1 MHKIR
6 GYTNDIVETKNGG
19 GYFKKDF
26 TDFIMLDRIYQ
37 TAYTDKSIDTYIIFT
52 GDGHFSSAVLF
63 LKNVCGKNVVV
74 YGVKNAF
81 SGQLKT
87 ASSAFFE
94 IDADSVGNLCRMII
108 SHVKELERDNP
119 EARPTFMKTIDTV
132 SAKTGT
138 DKAELRRAMERLID
152 EGCVT
157 QYVKKFGK
165 NDVKLLK
172 FNYDKCSANGY
183 TEL

>member
-37 TAYTDKSIDTYIIFT
+37 TAYTDKNVDTYIIFT

-63 LKNVCGKNVVV
+63 LKNVCRKHVVV

-87 ASSAFFE
+87 ASSAYFE
-94 IDADSVGNLCRMII
+94 IEADTTAPLCRLI
-108 SHVKELERDNP
+108 VENVYELEKENP
-119 EARPTFMKTIDTV
+119 AAHPTFMRTVDTV
-132 SAKTGT
+132 ALKSGVEKSEI
-138 DKAELRRAMERLID
+138 KCAMERLL
-152 EGCVT
+152 EEKCVL
-157 QYVKKFGK
+157 QYVKKIGK
-165 NDVKLLK
+165 NEVKLLN
-172 FNYDKCSANGY
+172 FDYAKCAENGY
-183 TEL
+183 IEL